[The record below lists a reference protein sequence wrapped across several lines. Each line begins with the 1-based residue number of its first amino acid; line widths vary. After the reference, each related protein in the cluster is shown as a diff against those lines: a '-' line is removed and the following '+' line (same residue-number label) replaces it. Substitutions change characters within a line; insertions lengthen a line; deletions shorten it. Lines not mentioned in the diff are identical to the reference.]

1 MWLFIHLHMDWR
13 RRRGG
18 GGECVEMKKQKKKIQ
33 TNTVPLVAYVILVLC
48 CES

>member
-1 MWLFIHLHMDWR
+1 MAFHTFAYGLEEEE
-13 RRRGG
+13 RGG